1 MKKGYLIKNA
11 VTKVKQ
17 IFFRIKKFFTEHKT
31 TKAWGLALLNAFLI
45 YYCLELGN
53 KNPLFNGFLY
63 TGINILTVFTA
74 MAAVFFFVQRW
85 WISSI
90 VVGVPALV
98 LAVANYYTILYR
110 NSPISTQDIHN
121 AGTALDVMG
130 NYSFPISGFVVGTIA
145 VFTVLIFVTVRL
157 RRIERGIKSNFKVV
171 AARNISLALF
181 GTLFMQC
188 VYFAPKPLKPRTT
201 FVWSWED
208 SYYKYGYIAS
218 SIEVLQNSLNMV
230 NMPQGYNE
238 GILEKCVLDKFN
250 EESLQNTPDVIFIL
264 NETFYDLRDLIDLS
278 GEESAMPFIDSL
290 PKGQTG
296 RAVVAGTGGGT
307 NKSEYEFL
315 TSNTIQLMPGI
326 TPFNY
331 LDFDNANSIVSYL
344 KEQGYTTWGAHPA
357 EALNYSRGI
366 VYPKLG
372 FDKVLF
378 DTDFGEIE
386 KYGDRSYATDAF
398 CYEKMLSDYENMGE
412 SPRFMYLL
420 TIQNHGNWDL
430 NSDDKDIIK
439 ISKDFGEYTDDIEE
453 FQSCISLSD
462 KAFKELTEYF
472 ERSDRQVIICMVGD
486 HAPSFATGLLD
497 EIDIDKTFA
506 LRSTPYVIW
515 SNFDMQTEF
524 PQTVS
529 MPFMA
534 PMTLQAAG
542 IVQSPFYQHM
552 NVLKDQTPVL
562 TAFNLYKNSAGETFN
577 YSDETEYKESID
589 TYFYMVYNNTSPKA
603 ERIQKLFEVKNDKFK
618 P

>member
-1 MKKGYLIKNA
+1 MKKTIFKIKTFLINHKA
-11 VTKVKQ
+11 AKVWM
-17 IFFRIKKFFTEHKT
+17 F
-31 TKAWGLALLNAFLI
+31 ALLNAFLI

-63 TGINILTVFTA
+63 TGINILTVFTV
-74 MAAVFFFVQRW
+74 MSTVFIFVQRW
-85 WISSI
+85 WISSV
-90 VVGVPALV
+90 VVGVPAFV

-121 AGTALDVMG
+121 AGTALDVVG
-130 NYSFPISGFVVGTIA
+130 NYSFPLNAYVIGAVA
-145 VFTVLIFVTVRL
+145 VFAVLVFVTTRL
-157 RRIERGIKSNFKVV
+157 RRIERKIKLSFRLATARVV
-171 AARNISLALF
+171 CLALL
-181 GTLFMQC
+181 GTAFMYG

-230 NMPQGYNE
+230 NMPEDYNE
-238 GILEKCVLDKFN
+238 ETLKERVMDKITEDAVN
-250 EESLQNTPDVIFIL
+250 NKPDVIFIL

-278 GEESAMPFIDSL
+278 GEESPMPFIDSL
-290 PKGQTG
+290 PDGQTG
-296 RAVVAGTGGGT
+296 RTVVAGTGGGT

-331 LDFDNANSIVSYL
+331 LDFENANSIVSYL
-344 KEQGYTTWGAHPA
+344 EAQGYTTWGAHPA
-357 EALNYSRGI
+357 EPLNYSRGI

-372 FDKVLF
+372 FDNVLF
-378 DTDFGEIE
+378 RDDFGEIE
-386 KYGDRSYATDAF
+386 KYGERSYATDAF
-398 CYEKMLSDYENMGE
+398 CYKKMLADYESMGDA
-412 SPRFMYLL
+412 PRFMYLL
-420 TIQNHGNWDL
+420 SIQNHGNWDL
-430 NSDDKDIIK
+430 NPDDEDIIK
-439 ISKDFGEYTDDIEE
+439 ISKDFGDYTDDISE

-472 ERSDRQVIICMVGD
+472 ERSDRNVIICMVGD

-497 EIDIDKTFA
+497 EIDMDKTFA
-506 LRSTPYVIW
+506 LRSTPYAIW
-515 SNFDMQTEF
+515 ANFDINVDF

-542 IVQSPFYQHM
+542 ISQTPLYRYM
-552 NVLKDQTPVL
+552 NVLKEKTPVI
-562 TAFNLYKNSAGETFN
+562 TAFNLYQNANGETFN
-577 YSDETEYKESID
+577 YTDQTEYKEEID
-589 TYFYMVYNNTSPKA
+589 TYFDMVYNNASPKA
-603 ERIQKLFEVKNDKFK
+603 SRIQQLFEVEE
-618 P
+618 

>member
-1 MKKGYLIKNA
+1 MKNTIFKLKTFCANHKG
-11 VTKVKQ
+11 VKA
-17 IFFRIKKFFTEHKT
+17 RL
-31 TKAWGLALLNAFLI
+31 LALLNAFLI

-63 TGINILTVFTA
+63 TGINVLTVFTV
-74 MAAVFFFVQRW
+74 MAAVFVFVQRW

-90 VVGVPALV
+90 VVGVPAFV

-121 AGTALDVMG
+121 AGTALDVVG
-130 NYSFPISGFVVGTIA
+130 NYSFPLSAYVIGAIA
-145 VFTVLIFVTVRL
+145 VFAILIFVTIRL
-157 RRIERGIKSNFKVV
+157 RRIERKIKLSFRLVTARV
-171 AARNISLALF
+171 ACLALL
-181 GTLFMQC
+181 GTAFMYG

-230 NMPQGYNE
+230 NMPEAYNE
-238 GILEKCVLDKFN
+238 ETLEERVMAKITEDAMSNK
-250 EESLQNTPDVIFIL
+250 PDVIFIL

-278 GEESAMPFIDSL
+278 GEESPMPFIDSL
-290 PKGQTG
+290 PEGQTG
-296 RAVVAGTGGGT
+296 RTVVAGTGGGT

-331 LDFDNANSIVSYL
+331 LDFENANSIVSYL
-344 KEQGYTTWGAHPA
+344 KAQGYTTWGAHPA
-357 EALNYSRGI
+357 EPLNYSRGI

-372 FDKVLF
+372 FDNVLF
-378 DTDFGEIE
+378 RDDFGEIE
-386 KYGDRSYATDAF
+386 KYGERSYATDAF
-398 CYEKMLSDYENMGE
+398 CYEKMLKDYESMGDA
-412 SPRFMYLL
+412 PRFMYLL
-420 TIQNHGNWDL
+420 SIQNHGNWDL
-430 NSDDKDIIK
+430 NPDSEDIIK
-439 ISKDFGEYTDDIEE
+439 ISKDFGDYTDDISE

-472 ERSDRQVIICMVGD
+472 EKSDRNVIICMVGD

-497 EIDIDKTFA
+497 EIDMDKTFA

-515 SNFDMQTEF
+515 SNFDMNAKF

-534 PMTLQAAG
+534 PMTIKAAG
-542 IVQSPFYQHM
+542 IAQSPFYRYM
-552 NVLKDQTPVL
+552 NVVKEQTPVI
-562 TAFNLYKNSAGETFN
+562 TAFNLYQNTNGEIFN
-577 YSDETEYKESID
+577 YTDQTEYKEAID
-589 TYFYMVYNNTSPKA
+589 TYFDMVYNNASPRA
-603 ERIQKLFEVKNDKFK
+603 DRIQQLFEVEE
-618 P
+618 

>member
-1 MKKGYLIKNA
+1 MKESFSGMKAFFAKHGG
-11 VTKVKQ
+11 VKVLL
-17 IFFRIKKFFTEHKT
+17 
-31 TKAWGLALLNAFLI
+31 LAFVNAFLI

-63 TGINILTVFTA
+63 TGVNVLTIFTV

-85 WISSI
+85 WISSL

-98 LAVANYYTILYR
+98 LAIANYYTILYR

-121 AGTALDVMG
+121 AGTALNVMG
-130 NYSFPISGFVVGTIA
+130 NYSFPISFFVIA
-145 VFTVLIFVTVRL
+145 AIITFAVMVFVTIRL
-157 RRIERGIKSNFKVV
+157 RRLERDRKLTFKTVVMSNVC
-171 AARNISLALF
+171 ILLL
-181 GTLFMQC
+181 GTTFMHG
-188 VYFAPKPLKPRTT
+188 VYFAEKPLKPRTT
-201 FVWSWED
+201 YVWSWED

-218 SIEVLQNSLNMV
+218 SIEVLQNSITLV
-230 NMPQGYNE
+230 NMPEGYNE
-238 GILEKCVLDKFN
+238 ETLEKRVTDKI
-250 EESLQNTPDVIFIL
+250 SVDGLQNKPDVIFIL
-264 NETFYDLRDLIDLS
+264 NETFYDMRDLIDLS
-278 GEESAMPFIDSL
+278 GEQSPMPFIDSL
-290 PKGQTG
+290 PDAQTG

-315 TSNTIQLMPGI
+315 TSNTIQLMSGI

-331 LDFDNANSIVSYL
+331 LDFDDANSIVSHL
-344 KEQGYTTWGAHPA
+344 EKQGYTTWGGHPA

-378 DTDFGEIE
+378 RDDFGEIE
-386 KYGDRSYATDAF
+386 KYGQRSYATDAF
-398 CYEKMLSDYENMGE
+398 CYKKMLKDYEKMGDA
-412 SPRFMYLL
+412 PRFMYLL

-430 NSDDKDIIK
+430 NPDDEDIIK
-439 ISKDFGEYTDDIEE
+439 ISKDFGEYTDDISE

-472 ERSDRQVIICMVGD
+472 EKSDRQVIICMVGD

-497 EIDIDKTFA
+497 EIGMEETIA

-534 PMTLQAAG
+534 PMTLQAVG
-542 IVQSPFYQHM
+542 IAQSPFYRYM
-552 NVLKDQTPVL
+552 NVMKEKTPVI
-562 TAFNLYKNSAGETFN
+562 TAFNIYQSSAGEIFN
-577 YSDETEYKESID
+577 YTDQNGYKDVID
-589 TYFYMVYNNTSPKA
+589 TYFDMVYNNASPKA
-603 ERIQKLFEVKNDKFK
+603 DRIQKLFEVEE
-618 P
+618 

>member
-1 MKKGYLIKNA
+1 MKN
-11 VTKVKQ
+11 
-17 IFFRIKKFFTEHKT
+17 FFTKYKT
-31 TKAWGLALLNAFLI
+31 AKVWALALANAFLI

-63 TGINILTVFTA
+63 TGVNILTIFTA
-74 MAAVFFFVQRW
+74 MAAVFIFVQRW
-85 WISSI
+85 WISSV
-90 VVGVPALV
+90 VVGVPAIA
-98 LAVANYYTILYR
+98 LAIANYYTILYR

-121 AGTALDVMG
+121 ATTALGVAG
-130 NYSFPISGFVVGTIA
+130 NYSFPLNAYVMGALA
-145 VFTVLIFVTVRL
+145 VFAVLVFVTIRL
-157 RRIERGIKSNFKVV
+157 RRIERSIKLSFKI
-171 AARNISLALF
+171 ATARIICITLF
-181 GTLFMQC
+181 GTAFMYG

-230 NMPQGYNE
+230 NMPDGYNE
-238 GILEKCVLDKFN
+238 ETLEERVMAKIPDDVA
-250 EESLQNTPDVIFIL
+250 QNKPDVIFIL

-278 GEESAMPFIDSL
+278 GEESPMPFIDSL
-290 PKGQTG
+290 PDGQTG
-296 RAVVAGTGGGT
+296 RTVVAGTGGGT

-331 LDFDNANSIVSYL
+331 LEFDNANSIVSYL
-344 KEQGYTTWGAHPA
+344 KAQGYTTWGAHPA

-372 FDKVLF
+372 FDSVLF
-378 DTDFGEIE
+378 RDDFGEIE
-386 KYGDRSYATDAF
+386 KYGERSYATDAF
-398 CYEKMLSDYENMGE
+398 CYDKMLRDYENMGD

-430 NSDDKDIIK
+430 NPDSEDIIK
-439 ISKDFGEYTDDIEE
+439 ISKDFGDYTDDISE

-472 ERSDRQVIICMVGD
+472 EKSDRKVIICMVGD

-497 EIDIDKTFA
+497 EIDMDETFA
-506 LRSTPYVIW
+506 LRSTPYAIW
-515 SNFDMQTEF
+515 ANFDMQTEF

-534 PMTLQAAG
+534 PMLLQAAG
-542 IVQSPFYQHM
+542 IAQSPFYQYM
-552 NVLKDQTPVL
+552 NVMKEQTPVI
-562 TAFNLYKNSAGETFN
+562 TAFNLYQNSTGETFN
-577 YSDETEYKESID
+577 YTDKTEYKQTID
-589 TYFYMVYNNTSPKA
+589 TYFDMVYNNASPKA
-603 ERIQKLFEVKNDKFK
+603 DRIQKLFEVEE
-618 P
+618 

>member
-1 MKKGYLIKNA
+1 MKETIFKIRAFFAKHRGA
-11 VTKVKQ
+11 KV
-17 IFFRIKKFFTEHKT
+17 
-31 TKAWGLALLNAFLI
+31 WLLALANAFLI

-53 KNPLFNGFLY
+53 KNLFFNGFLY
-63 TGINILTVFTA
+63 TYINSLTVFMV
-74 MAAVFFFVQRW
+74 MAAVFIFVQRW

-98 LAVANYYTILYR
+98 LAVSNYYTLLYR
-110 NSPISTQDIHN
+110 NSPISTQDIRN
-121 AGTALDVMG
+121 AATALDVAG
-130 NYSFPISGFVVGTIA
+130 NYSFPISGFVIGAVA
-145 VFTVLIFVTVRL
+145 VFAILIFVTIRL
-157 RRIERGIKSNFKVV
+157 RRLEGRIKLTFRT
-171 AARNISLALF
+171 AALRSICLALL
-181 GTLFMQC
+181 GTVFMYG

-230 NMPQGYNE
+230 NMPAGYNQE
-238 GILEKCVLDKFN
+238 TLEERVMDKITADA
-250 EESLQNTPDVIFIL
+250 SQNKPDVIFIL

-290 PKGQTG
+290 PDGQRG
-296 RAVVAGTGGGT
+296 RVVVAGTGGGT

-331 LDFDNANSIVSYL
+331 LDFDNANSIVSHL
-344 KEQGYTTWGAHPA
+344 KEQGYTAWGAHPA
-357 EALNYSRGI
+357 ESLNYSRGI

-378 DTDFGEIE
+378 KSDFGEAE
-386 KYGDRSYATDAF
+386 KYGKRSYATDAF
-398 CYEKMLSDYENMGE
+398 CYEKMLRDYENMGD

-430 NSDDKDIIK
+430 NPESEDIIK
-439 ISKDFGEYTDDIEE
+439 ISGDFGDYTDDISE

-472 ERSDRQVIICMVGD
+472 EKSDRNVIICMVGD
-486 HAPSFATGLLD
+486 HAPSFAAGLLD
-497 EIDIDKTFA
+497 KIDMEKTFA

-515 SNFDMQTEF
+515 SNFDMQTDF

-534 PMTLQAAG
+534 PMALQAAE
-542 IVQSPFYQHM
+542 IAQSPFYRYM
-552 NVLKDQTPVL
+552 NVMKEQTPVI
-562 TAFNLYKNSAGETFN
+562 TAFNLYQSAKGETFN
-577 YSDETEYKESID
+577 YTDRTEYKETID
-589 TYFYMVYNNTSPKA
+589 TYFDMVYNNASPKA
-603 ERIQKLFEVKNDKFK
+603 DRIQKLFEVEE
-618 P
+618 

>member
-1 MKKGYLIKNA
+1 MKKTISKIK
-11 VTKVKQ
+11 T
-17 IFFRIKKFFTEHKT
+17 FFANHKGA
-31 TKAWGLALLNAFLI
+31 KAWLLALVNAFLI

-53 KNPLFNGFLY
+53 KNPFFNGLLY
-63 TGINILTVFTA
+63 TGINTLTVFA
-74 MAAVFFFVQRW
+74 VMAAVFIFVQRW

-90 VVGVPALV
+90 VVGVPAFV
-98 LAVANYYTILYR
+98 LAVSNYYTLLYR

-121 AGTALDVMG
+121 AATALDVVG
-130 NYSFPISGFVVGTIA
+130 NYSFPISSFVVGAVA
-145 VFTVLIFVTVRL
+145 VFAVLIFVTIRL
-157 RRIERGIKSNFKVV
+157 RRLEGRIKLTFRI
-171 AARNISLALF
+171 AALRSICLALL
-181 GTLFMQC
+181 GTVFMYG

-218 SIEVLQNSLNMV
+218 SIEVLQNSFNMV
-230 NMPQGYNE
+230 NMPEGYNHE
-238 GILEKCVLDKFN
+238 TLEERVMDKIPTDTVRN
-250 EESLQNTPDVIFIL
+250 KPDVIFIL

-290 PKGQTG
+290 TDGQKG
-296 RAVVAGTGGGT
+296 RAIVAGTGGGT

-331 LDFDNANSIVSYL
+331 LDFDNANSIVSHL

-357 EALNYSRGI
+357 ESLNYSRGI

-378 DTDFGEIE
+378 NSDFGEIE
-386 KYGDRSYATDAF
+386 KYGQRSYATDAF
-398 CYEKMLSDYENMGE
+398 CYEKMLSDYENMGD

-430 NSDDKDIIK
+430 NSDSEDIIR
-439 ISKDFGEYTDDIEE
+439 ISKDFGDYTDDISE

-472 ERSDRQVIICMVGD
+472 EKSDRNVIICMVGD

-497 EIDIDKTFA
+497 DIDMEKTFA
-506 LRSTPYVIW
+506 LRSTPYVVW
-515 SNFDMQTEF
+515 SNFDMQTDF

-542 IVQSPFYQHM
+542 ISQSPFYRYM
-552 NVLKDQTPVL
+552 NVMKEQTPVI
-562 TAFNLYKNSAGETFN
+562 TAFNLYQSAKGETFN
-577 YSDETEYKESID
+577 YTDKTEYKETID
-589 TYFYMVYNNTSPKA
+589 TYFDMVYNNASPKA
-603 ERIQKLFEVKNDKFK
+603 DRIQKLFEVEK
-618 P
+618 